1 LRLNSSDTE
10 GGNGVEGTGSALTP
24 HSFLID
30 GPAGKLETVSAEP
43 DSGHPRGIAIIA
55 HPHQL
60 YGGTMNN
67 KVVYTLFKALLE
79 LGFIAV
85 KFNFRG
91 VGQSGGGHNPGENG
105 AGEIED
111 VLAVA
116 EAAKNQFTARFDGP
130 PPLLLAGFS
139 FGGAIQAYAAQRLKP
154 KRIIM
159 VAPAVERLHAPPILS
174 PGVKHGIEN
183 VPAVL
188 IIHGDQDNVVPLKS
202 VLDWAAPQELPV
214 FVVPGAEHFFHG
226 RLHIL
231 KRIVADWCRP

>member
-1 LRLNSSDTE
+1 LNSPNIE
-10 GGNGVEGTGSALTP
+10 GGNSAAGSTLNPFTP
-24 HSFLID
+24 KSFLID

-43 DSGHPRGIAIIA
+43 DFDRPHGIAIVA
-55 HPHQL
+55 HPHPL

-91 VGQSGGGHNPGENG
+91 VGQSGGTHDPSGNGGGEV
-105 AGEIED
+105 ED
-111 VLAVA
+111 VVAVT
-116 EAAKNQFTARFDGP
+116 EAIKSQFAVRFDGP

-154 KRIIM
+154 QKIIL
-159 VAPAVERLHAPPILS
+159 VAPAVEQLGAPPIVS
-174 PGVKHGIEN
+174 PDVKHGTDSAP
-183 VPAVL
+183 VVL
-188 IIHGDQDNVVPLKS
+188 IIHGDQDDVVPLKS

-214 FVVPGAEHFFHG
+214 VVVPGAEHFFHK

-231 KRIVADWCRP
+231 KRIVADWCRA

>member
-1 LRLNSSDTE
+1 M
-10 GGNGVEGTGSALTP
+10 
-24 HSFLID
+24 
-30 GPAGKLETVSAEP
+30 AEP
-43 DSGHPRGIAIIA
+43 DSDHPRGIAIVA
-55 HPHQL
+55 HPHPL
-60 YGGTMNN
+60 YGGAMNN

-91 VGQSGGGHNPGENG
+91 VGQSEGAHNPSDNG
-105 AGEIED
+105 AGETED

-116 EAAKNQFTARFDGP
+116 EAIGNQLTNRFNGP

-154 KRIIM
+154 QRIIL
-159 VAPAVERLHAPPILS
+159 VAPAVERLSAPPVLP
-174 PGVKHGIEN
+174 PGRHNIEN
-183 VPAVL
+183 APAVL
-188 IIHGDQDNVVPLKS
+188 IIHGDQDDVVPLKT

-214 FVVPGAEHFFHG
+214 VVVPGAEHFFHG